1 MKRTN
6 TCLAVLLV
14 VLVALVLP
22 RSAAIELVVDY
33 PPGNYRVAPLTCYG
47 NAFHDSLTPEQRP
60 AVFLRDGLRIDSDSS
75 VVSVEEMTDTS
86 ISFVFNRSQEGG
98 FSCRTADNQD
108 SNVVYLAGR

>member
-14 VLVALVLP
+14 VLVALDLP
-22 RSAAIELVVDY
+22 RSAAIVLVVDY
-33 PPGNYRVAPLTCYG
+33 PLGNYRVASLTCYG
-47 NAFHDSLTPEQRP
+47 NVFQDPLTPEQRS
-60 AVFLRDGLRIDSDSS
+60 AVFLRDGLGIDSDS